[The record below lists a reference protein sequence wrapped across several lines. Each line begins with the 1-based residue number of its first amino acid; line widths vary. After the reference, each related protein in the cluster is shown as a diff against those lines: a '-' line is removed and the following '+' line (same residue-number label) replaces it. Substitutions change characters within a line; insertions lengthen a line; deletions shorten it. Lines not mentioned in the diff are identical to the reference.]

1 MQFSTNTL
9 INSKDWRNESNVEQE
24 KQTCDR
30 KSNHCHILTNT
41 KASLRGEICSETKN
55 LGSDSESIS
64 MQAKALKDSSLT
76 GSALMEHSA
85 WAWMVISST
94 PMALQNGTWHTN
106 RTCCSRGSH
115 GCDHLHGDGSL
126 QYWKLRVRRRLRI
139 GKRAFALMPVDRQH
153 MLSF

>member
-1 MQFSTNTL
+1 MQFSTNPL

-24 KQTCDR
+24 KQARDR

-76 GSALMEHSA
+76 GSTLMERSA
-85 WAWMVISST
+85 WAWMVISIQ
-94 PMALQNGTWHTN
+94 PMALRNGTWHTN
-106 RTCCSRGSH
+106 RTCGSRGSH
-115 GCDHLHGDGSL
+115 GCDHFHGDGSL
-126 QYWKLRVRRRLRI
+126 QHWNLRVHRRLRI
-139 GKRAFALMPVDRQH
+139 GKRAFALMPEKRQH
-153 MLSF
+153 SLSF